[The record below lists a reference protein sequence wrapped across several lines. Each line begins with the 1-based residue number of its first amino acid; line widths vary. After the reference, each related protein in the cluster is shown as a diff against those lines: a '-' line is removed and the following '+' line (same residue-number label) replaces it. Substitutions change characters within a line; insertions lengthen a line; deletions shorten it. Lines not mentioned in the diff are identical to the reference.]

1 MAFFRLQDNVP
12 AVYVN
17 DSRDFQLLCRLY
29 DCVNNSVESD
39 IDTMTNVLVSNDC
52 NSVMLDLLATKVG
65 FFTKRNVNNEELR
78 YILDAFPYILMYKGS
93 RRAIEEAVNVF
104 LKANKINSGVFVEI
118 INKTNRE
125 GVEPYTIRVGVE
137 KSVRDLS
144 VLEEIFRYILPTGYT
159 VEYFFYN
166 NVHEVETYI
175 DMNRAFVVIVP
186 DNVNSSLKDAEYTE

>member
-186 DNVNSSLKDAEYTE
+186 DNVNSSLKDDEYTE